1 MKNIKSKRDGR
12 VISKKWNKGITN
24 NHIKSSTETYDN
36 DSNNDKGRKN
46 MSWCYRRQYYKA
58 SIKDMTDRRRNN
70 ISYTMKIKSYLS
82 RISIQYQ
89 KDFKTQE
96 ITVPTTIYRKGQ
108 SHALSK
114 INIYMITVTHTYY
127 LHKKDERKFYI
138 YFLSLFPEKE
148 IISHHQKNRF
158 SNLVTENIL

>member
-24 NHIKSSTETYDN
+24 NHIKSSTEIYDN

-58 SIKDMTDRRRNN
+58 SIKDMTDRRLNN

-82 RISIQYQ
+82 RISIIKKILRPRKLQSRQQYTE
-89 KDFKTQE
+89 KDKATRS
-96 ITVPTTIYRKGQ
+96 PK
-108 SHALSK
+108 
-114 INIYMITVTHTYY
+114 
-127 LHKKDERKFYI
+127 
-138 YFLSLFPEKE
+138 
-148 IISHHQKNRF
+148 
-158 SNLVTENIL
+158 